1 MNAAGVGPHRLRG
14 AGFCGYHRGSGNRA
28 SKRQRVVKEPEI
40 LKRPCERRLLRPVW
54 VATLGFEIKAEVE
67 AERKQTTDQI

>member
-1 MNAAGVGPHRLRG
+1 
-14 AGFCGYHRGSGNRA
+14 
-28 SKRQRVVKEPEI
+28 VKEPEI

-54 VATLGFEIKAEVE
+54 VATLGFEIKAEAEIE